1 MKKISFLIFFLSLK
15 ILAFGQSINTQY
27 EEYIAKYLAIAKK
40 EMKLHGIPASI
51 TLAQGLLESG
61 AGQSKLA
68 KKANNHFGIKCH
80 NDWKGRKFRHDDD
93 KRKECF
99 RKYGNAKHSFKD
111 HSLFL
116 TSKSRYA
123 FLFDLKTIDYKGWAK
138 GLKQAGYATDPNY
151 PAKLIKII
159 EDYKLYKYDK
169 NIKNK
174 KKRT

>member
-1 MKKISFLIFFLSLK
+1 MRKICILSCFLFISIF
-15 ILAFGQSINTQY
+15 AFGQNKNQY
-27 EEYIAKYLAIAKK
+27 LEYIAKYRDIAIK
-40 EMKLHGIPASI
+40 EMKQHGIPASI

-68 KKANNHFGIKCH
+68 KRANNHFGIKCH

-99 RKYGNAKHSFKD
+99 RKYGNAKDSFKD

-116 TSKSRYA
+116 KKSRYA
-123 FLFDLKTIDYKGWAK
+123 FLFNLQTTDYRGWAN
-138 GLKQAGYATDPNY
+138 GLRKAGYATDPNY

-159 EDYKLYKYDK
+159 EDYELHKYDK
-169 NIKNK
+169 NIKK
-174 KKRT
+174 KKSKNKA